1 MNLDSRLLRQVAH
14 ARFWLALTALCGL
27 GSGVLIILWARRLSR
42 VVAEVFLQQAG
53 LDEMRMHLVVLIV
66 IVLARAVLL
75 LVGEGSAGAAAA
87 RIKRTLRAALME
99 QLFLLGAAYVRD
111 ERSGELAT
119 VISEGVESLDAYF
132 SQYLPQLVMAAA
144 LPLMIL
150 LTVFPLDW
158 LTGLVLLLTAP
169 LIPLFMIL
177 IGKAGEALT
186 RRQFTAL
193 RRMAAYFLDTLQGL
207 TTLKLLN
214 QSQARGKEIAVVG
227 ERYRQTT
234 MKVLRLTFLSAF
246 ALELI
251 ATIGTA
257 IVAVEIGL
265 RLLYGRVMFEQAF
278 FVLLIAPEFYLPLRM
293 LGLRFHAGMSAMSAV
308 GRIFEILNAVND
320 SPVSDVE
327 GEKHHEKPKV
337 RSVLE
342 KRLLEIRFDE
352 VTFSYPQREQAA
364 LDNLSF
370 AIAPGTLTA
379 LIGPSGAGKST
390 IFQILLRFVA
400 PQSGEVW
407 VNGVALSSIP
417 AELWRQKIAW
427 VPQRP
432 HLFNTSL
439 AVNIALGN
447 PEASREAILRA
458 ARTAFV
464 DEFADVFP
472 QGLDTMIGEGGARL
486 SGGQAQR
493 VALARAFLRDAPLLL
508 MDEPTNHLDPQLEAL
523 LEQASSQICEGRTV
537 LVIAHR
543 LSTVYRAD
551 KILVLQRGRL
561 VQSGTYTE
569 LSVSPGLYRDLFEA
583 YGQRA

>member
-1 MNLDSRLLRQVAH
+1 MNLDSRLLRQITH
-14 ARFWLALTALCGL
+14 ARFWLALTVFCGL
-27 GSGVLIILWARRLSR
+27 GNGVLIILWARRLSR

-53 LDEMRMHLVVLIV
+53 LDEVHGYLVALIV
-66 IVLARAVLL
+66 IVLARAALL

-99 QLFLLGAAYVRD
+99 RLFSLGAAYARD

-119 VISEGVESLDAYF
+119 VVSEGVESLDAYF

-144 LPLMIL
+144 LPLMML

-177 IGKAGEALT
+177 IGKAGEVLT

-193 RRMAAYFLDTLQGL
+193 RRMGAYFLDTLQGL

-214 QSQARGKEIAVVG
+214 QSQARGKEIAAVG

-265 RLLYGRVMFEQAF
+265 RLLYGRIMFEQAF

-293 LGLRFHAGMSAMSAV
+293 LGLRFHAGMSAAAAV
-308 GRIFEILNAVND
+308 GRIFEILNAAGS
-320 SPVSDVE
+320 SPIRNEE
-327 GEKHHEKPKV
+327 GEKYLKKPEV
-337 RSVLE
+337 RSILE
-342 KRLLEIRFDE
+342 EQHLEIRFDR
-352 VTFSYPQREQAA
+352 VTFAYPQREQAA

-379 LIGPSGAGKST
+379 LVGPSGAGKST
-390 IFQILLRFVA
+390 IFQILLRFVV
-400 PQSGEVW
+400 PQSGQVW

-439 AVNIALGN
+439 AANIALGN
-447 PEASREAILRA
+447 PEASREAIVRA
-458 ARTAFV
+458 ARMAFV
-464 DEFADVFP
+464 DEFAEVFP

-493 VALARAFLRDAPLLL
+493 VALARAFLRNTPLLL
-508 MDEPTNHLDPQLEAL
+508 MDEPTNYLDPQLETL
-523 LEQASSQICEGRTV
+523 LEQASSLVCEGRTV
-537 LVIAHR
+537 LIIAHR
-543 LSTVYRAD
+543 LSTVHRAD

-569 LSVSPGLYRDLFEA
+569 LSASSGLYRDLFEA
-583 YGQRA
+583 YGQGV